1 MQKFH
6 LVLLLI
12 LMFSCSQKQTDS
24 RITEFE
30 KIFGE
35 RQTNAFD
42 SLVTDFEKNLTKI
55 YPNLTIEK
63 GYRQYL
69 IDIKSDTITD
79 WKKFDFQSK
88 RTHAEYYNSGLRN
101 EIYDKDTTSLK
112 ENNFGNYMTAL
123 YEIKDSDSLIKK
135 YWSKREAMGIMQN
148 TIIVDGLLSSKP
160 DFNNYF
166 HKRIVVAEF
175 SF

>member
-6 LVLLLI
+6 LILVLI
-12 LMFSCSQKQTDS
+12 LIFSCSQKQTDS
-24 RITEFE
+24 RISEFE

-42 SLVTDFEKNLTKI
+42 SLVSDFEKNLTKI
-55 YPNLTIEK
+55 YPNLTTEK

-88 RTHAEYYNSGLRN
+88 RTHSEYYKSGLRDRKSTRLN
-101 EIYDKDTTSLK
+101 
-112 ENNFGNYMTAL
+112 
-123 YEIKDSDSLIKK
+123 
-135 YWSKREAMGIMQN
+135 
-148 TIIVDGLLSSKP
+148 SSHVK
-160 DFNNYF
+160 
-166 HKRIVVAEF
+166 
-175 SF
+175 

>member
-1 MQKFH
+1 MQKYY
-6 LVLLLI
+6 LI
-12 LMFSCSQKQTDS
+12 LILILTFSCSQKQSDK

-30 KIFGE
+30 KVLGE
-35 RQTNAFD
+35 RQTKALD
-42 SLVTDFEKNLTKI
+42 LLVSDFEKNLAKI
-55 YPNLTIEK
+55 YPNLSIEE

-69 IDIKSDTITD
+69 IDIKSDKITD
-79 WKKFDFQSK
+79 WKKFEFQSK
-88 RTHAEYYNSGLRN
+88 KTHEEYYKSGLRN

-112 ENNFGNYMTAL
+112 ENNLGNYMTAL
-123 YEIKDSDSLIKK
+123 YKIKDSDSLIKK
-135 YWSKREAMGIMQN
+135 YWEKREAAGIMQN
-148 TIIVDGLLSSKP
+148 TLIVDGLLSSEP

>member
-1 MQKFH
+1 MRKFYLI
-6 LVLLLI
+6 LVLI
-12 LMFSCSQKQTDS
+12 FIFSCSQTDN
-24 RITEFE
+24 RIAEFE
-30 KIFGE
+30 KVLGE
-35 RQTNAFD
+35 RQTQALNL
-42 SLVTDFEKNLTKI
+42 LVSDFEKNLAKT

-79 WKKFDFQSK
+79 WKKFEFQSK
-88 RTHAEYYNSGLRN
+88 KTHSEYYKSGLHD

-112 ENNFGNYMTAL
+112 ENNFGKYMNAL
-123 YEIKDSDSLIKK
+123 YSIKDSDSLIKK
-135 YWSKREAMGIMQN
+135 YWSKREALGIMHN
-148 TIIVDGLLSSKP
+148 SIFVDGFLYSNP

-166 HKRIVVAEF
+166 HKRIAVIEF

>member
-1 MQKFH
+1 
-6 LVLLLI
+6 
-12 LMFSCSQKQTDS
+12 MFSCSKNHTDS

-35 RQTNAFD
+35 RQINAFD
-42 SLVTDFEKNLTKI
+42 SLVSDFEKNLTKI
-55 YPNLTIEK
+55 YPNLSIEK
-63 GYRQYL
+63 GYHQYL

-88 RTHAEYYNSGLRN
+88 RTHTEYYNSGLRN

-135 YWSKREAMGIMQN
+135 YWNKREAMGIMQN

>member
-1 MQKFH
+1 MRKIYLI
-6 LVLLLI
+6 LVLI
-12 LMFSCSQKQTDS
+12 LTFSCSQKQSDK

-30 KIFGE
+30 KVLGE
-35 RQTNAFD
+35 RQTKALNL
-42 SLVTDFEKNLTKI
+42 LVSDFEKNLTKV

-79 WKKFDFQSK
+79 WGKFEFQSK
-88 RTHAEYYNSGLRN
+88 KTFMEFYKSGLHD

-112 ENNFGNYMTAL
+112 ENNFGKYMEAL
-123 YEIKDSDSLIKK
+123 YLIKDSDSLINK
-135 YWSKREAMGIMQN
+135 YWRKREAAGIMHN
-148 TIIVDGLLSSKP
+148 RTFVDGFLYSSP
-160 DFNNYF
+160 DFNDYI
-166 HKRIVVAEF
+166 HKRIAVLEF

>member
-6 LVLLLI
+6 LVIVLI
-12 LMFSCSQKQTDS
+12 LMFSCSQKETDS
-24 RITEFE
+24 RIAKFE
-30 KIFGE
+30 KTFGE
-35 RQTNAFD
+35 RQINAFD
-42 SLVTDFEKNLTKI
+42 SLVADFEKNLTEI
-55 YPNLTIEK
+55 YPNLKIEE

-79 WKKFDFQSK
+79 WKKFEFQSK
-88 RTHAEYYNSGLRN
+88 KTHAEYYESGLRN

-135 YWSKREAMGIMQN
+135 YWSKREAAGIMQN
-148 TIIVDGLLSSKP
+148 SIIVDGLLSLKP

>member
-6 LVLLLI
+6 LILVLI
-12 LMFSCSQKQTDS
+12 LIFSCSQKQTDS
-24 RITEFE
+24 RITAFE
-30 KIFGE
+30 NIFGK

-42 SLVTDFEKNLTKI
+42 SLVSDFEKNLTKI

-101 EIYDKDTTSLK
+101 EIYDNDTTSLK
-112 ENNFGNYMTAL
+112 ENNFGNYMAAL
-123 YEIKDSDSLIKK
+123 YKIKDSDSLIKK

-160 DFNNYF
+160 DFNDYF

>member
-6 LVLLLI
+6 LVIVLI
-12 LMFSCSQKQTDS
+12 LIFSCAQKQTDS
-24 RITEFE
+24 RIAEFE

-42 SLVTDFEKNLTKI
+42 SLVSDFEKNLTKI

-79 WKKFDFQSK
+79 WKKFEFQSK
-88 RTHAEYYNSGLRN
+88 KTHEEYYKSGLRN

-112 ENNFGNYMTAL
+112 ENNFGKYMTAL
-123 YEIKDSDSLIKK
+123 YKIKDSDSLIKK
-135 YWSKREAMGIMQN
+135 YWSKREAAGIMQN
-148 TIIVDGLLSSKP
+148 KIIVDGLLSSKP